1 MNIQSRRIH
10 PASLVAAAAAVLL
23 TFSLGTAGA
32 APSGYLTDSSGAIV
46 HNDFKECW
54 HTSGWSPA
62 NAVEEC
68 EPHLVSRA
76 EPESAPVAAME
87 PAPPPQPTMRKMS
100 LSADAYFGFDKAEL
114 NPQGKQKLD
123 RIAQAL
129 RNAHSPSIQI
139 VGHADRIGP
148 AGYNQKLSMQRAQ
161 SVKDYLVQQG
171 VPADTIQVSAVG
183 SSQPAVTCEG
193 KRGQALIQCL
203 SPNRRTD
210 VEFSAFEPVQPN
222 DTNQ

>member
-1 MNIQSRRIH
+1 MAPTSLRTQAT
-10 PASLVAAAAAVLL
+10 ASTPKALRFALFAA
-23 TFSLGTAGA
+23 LGTAGA

-62 NAVEEC
+62 HAVEAC
-68 EPHLVSRA
+68 ETHLVSRA

-87 PAPPPQPTMRKMS
+87 PAPQPTMRKIS

-114 NPQGKQKLD
+114 NPQGKEKLD
-123 RIAQAL
+123 KIAQTL

-148 AGYNQKLSMQRAQ
+148 AEYNQKLSMQRAQ
-161 SVKDYLVQQG
+161 AVKDYLVQQG
-171 VPADTIQVSAVG
+171 VPGDTIQVSAVG

-193 KRGQALIQCL
+193 KRGHALIQCL

-222 DTNQ
+222 GQNQ

>member
-1 MNIQSRRIH
+1 MNIQHGNIH
-10 PASLVAAAAAVLL
+10 PASLIAAAAAMLL
-23 TFSLGTAGA
+23 TVSFGTAGA

-46 HNDFKECW
+46 RSGFNECW
-54 HTSGWSPA
+54 HTSGWSAA

-68 EPHLVSRA
+68 EPNLASKA

-87 PAPPPQPTMRKMS
+87 PAPQPTMRKIS

-114 NPQGKQKLD
+114 NPQGKEKLD
-123 RIAQAL
+123 KIAQTL
-129 RNAHSPSIQI
+129 RSAHSPSIQI

-148 AGYNQKLSMQRAQ
+148 AEYNQKLSMQRAQ
-161 SVKDYLVQQG
+161 AVKDYLVQQG
-171 VPADTIQVSAVG
+171 VPGDTIQVSAVG

-203 SPNRRTD
+203 GPNRRTD

-222 DTNQ
+222 GQNQ